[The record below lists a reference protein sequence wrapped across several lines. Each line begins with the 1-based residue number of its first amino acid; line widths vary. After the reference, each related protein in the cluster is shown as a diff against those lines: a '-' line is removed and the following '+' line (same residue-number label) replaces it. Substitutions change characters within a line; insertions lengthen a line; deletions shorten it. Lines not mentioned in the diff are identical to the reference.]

1 MVLAILRWNCLLL
14 LRLTCKNASFGIFW
28 SHQNRPPKFGTIP
41 SLVLSPLLFKY
52 SNILIQLSHNEFGQ
66 PAGITP
72 LEGVLSLEKYNSR

>member
-1 MVLAILRWNCLLL
+1 MVWFGFYSVNFKILVV
-14 LRLTCKNASFGIFW
+14 
-28 SHQNRPPKFGTIP
+28 P
-41 SLVLSPLLFKY
+41 SNY